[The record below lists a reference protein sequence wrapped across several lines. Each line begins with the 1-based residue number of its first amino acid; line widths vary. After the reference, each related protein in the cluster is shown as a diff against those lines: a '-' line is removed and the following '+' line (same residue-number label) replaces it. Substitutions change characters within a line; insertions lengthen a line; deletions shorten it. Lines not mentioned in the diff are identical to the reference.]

1 MVHSPNRVRL
11 PQIAMSAVTAV
22 SIIGL
27 TACAPSSSEGSSEQQ
42 DSSQVEQLT
51 VDVLERYDFDESSFT
66 QGLEVA
72 PDGTLYVATGQ
83 EGESRIYRST
93 IEGEELASQDL
104 DREFFG
110 EGITQVDDHLWQLT
124 WQNEVAIKRDADTLD
139 EIDRVNYDGEGW
151 GICHRDDGGEVIFSD
166 GSDQLRRIDPD
177 TFAER
182 ERFTVTMDEQPIEG
196 LNELECVGDD
206 IYANIFMT
214 TDIVRINADTGAVEA
229 LIDASPLQNNATP
242 DPNHVL
248 NGIAY
253 LPNTSGAGQEFLL
266 SGKRWPDLYRVKFV
280 PQ

>member
-1 MVHSPNRVRL
+1 MVHSPIRVRL
-11 PQIAMSAVTAV
+11 PQVTVSAVAAV
-22 SIIGL
+22 SIAAL
-27 TACAPSSSEGSSEQQ
+27 TACAPSSSEDSGSQQ
-42 DSSQVEQLT
+42 DSGDVEQLSAE
-51 VDVLERYDFDESSFT
+51 VLQRYDFDESSFT

-93 IEGEELASQDL
+93 IEGEELASHDV

-110 EGITQVDDHLWQLT
+110 EGITRVNDHLWQLT
-124 WQNEVAIKRDADTLD
+124 WQNGVAIKHDADTLD
-139 EIDRVNYDGEGW
+139 EIDRVNYGGEGW
-151 GICHRDDGGEVIFSD
+151 GICHRQVAGEVIFSD

-182 ERFTVTMDEQPIEG
+182 ERFTVTMAEQPVEG
-196 LNELECVGDD
+196 LNELECVGND

-214 TDIVRINADTGAVEA
+214 TDIVRINADTGTVEA
-229 LIDASPLQNNATP
+229 LIDASSLQNNATP

-253 LPNTSGAGQEFLL
+253 LPNTSGTGQEFLL

>member
-1 MVHSPNRVRL
+1 
-11 PQIAMSAVTAV
+11 MSAVTAV

-139 EIDRVNYDGEGW
+139 EIDRVNYDGDGW